1 MSIAEGAKRIHTA
14 QNIDDIDRTL
24 IAQLQADS
32 RMTNSRLA
40 QAAGIAESTCV
51 VRVRSL
57 VSRGII
63 TRFTT
68 QLDPKALGL
77 GLQALISVNIR
88 PGARTHLPEFRDEIR
103 KMPHV
108 VQVFFLGGA
117 EDFIIHLLARDSDDV
132 RDFVLENLSANPAV
146 ASTRTS
152 MVFEHH
158 YNGPHAD

>member
-1 MSIAEGAKRIHTA
+1 MAELKRIQTPTEL
-14 QNIDDIDRTL
+14 DDVDRIL
-24 IAQLQADS
+24 LAQLQADA

-57 VSRGII
+57 VSRGVI
-63 TRFTT
+63 TRFTAEVN
-68 QLDPKALGL
+68 PKALGL

-88 PGARTHLPEFRDEIR
+88 PGARTQIPAFREEIR
-103 KMPHV
+103 VMPRV

-117 EDFIIHLLARDSDDV
+117 EDFIIHLLAEDSDDV
-132 RDFVLENLSANPAV
+132 RDFVVENLSANPAV

-158 YNGPHAD
+158 YNGPGLG

>member
-1 MSIAEGAKRIHTA
+1 MKRIHNA
-14 QNIDDIDRTL
+14 QNLDDIDL
-24 IAQLQADS
+24 ILINQLQADS

-40 QAAGIAESTCV
+40 HAAGIAESTCV
-51 VRVRSL
+51 VRVRAL

-63 TRFTT
+63 TRFTA
-68 QLDPKALGL
+68 QVNPKALGL

-88 PGARTHLPEFRDEIR
+88 PGARTQIPAFRDEIR
-103 KMPHV
+103 VMPHV
-108 VQVFFLGGA
+108 LQVFFLGGA
-117 EDFIIHLLARDSDDV
+117 EDFIIHLMARDSDDV

-158 YNGPHAD
+158 YNGAHAD